1 MKRRLRSALLP
12 VLSVVL
18 ATTVGMAVNPPAASA
33 NPTLSMFVTLYG
45 WPDND
50 PPGGAIAYPDIHS
63 TAGGTGTY
71 SNPITFAT
79 DADELAPGTI
89 VYVPYLKKY
98 FIMEDECAACEDDW
112 SNGLRH
118 IDLWVGGKGGD
129 VNSVYDCEDSLTRDS
144 ASVVVNPLSNKTVDT
159 TPLFKSSTN
168 TCYSA

>member
-1 MKRRLRSALLP
+1 MKRRSWSALLAVP
-12 VLSVVL
+12 ALVL
-18 ATTVGMAVNPPAASA
+18 ATTAGLALNAPAAGAS
-33 NPTLSMFVTLYG
+33 PTLSMFVTLYG

-50 PPGGAIAYPDIHS
+50 PPGGAIAYPQIHS

-79 DADELAPGTI
+79 DSSEFAPGTI

-112 SNGLRH
+112 SNGKYH
-118 IDLWVGGKGGD
+118 IDLWLNGKGGD
-129 VNSVYDCEDSLTRDS
+129 VDSVYACEDSLTRDS

-168 TCYSA
+168 TCYGS